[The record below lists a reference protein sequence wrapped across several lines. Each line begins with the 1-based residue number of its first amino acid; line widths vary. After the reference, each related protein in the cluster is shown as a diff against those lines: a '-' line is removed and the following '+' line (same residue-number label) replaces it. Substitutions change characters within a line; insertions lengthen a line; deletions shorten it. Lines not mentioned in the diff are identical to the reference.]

1 MENAGYSDE
10 GLLYI
15 QVHFGT
21 DLIESTAYIKETS
34 DIHWF
39 QGLKWKWLHFSLAV
53 DFVTDY
59 KYLRIVFIVLS
70 GLDQPVVFQALC

>member
-1 MENAGYSDE
+1 MENTGYSDE

-34 DIHWF
+34 DIHCF

-70 GLDQPVVFQALC
+70 GLDQPVVFQALG